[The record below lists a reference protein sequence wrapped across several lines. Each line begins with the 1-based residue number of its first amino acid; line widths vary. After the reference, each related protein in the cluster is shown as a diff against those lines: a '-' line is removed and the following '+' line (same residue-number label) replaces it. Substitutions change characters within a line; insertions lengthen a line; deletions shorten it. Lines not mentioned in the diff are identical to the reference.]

1 MPSNTR
7 RFSAHALVAADF
19 ACWLVCAVL
28 LSLLFASSAQEPS
41 ASTGVPEGGGDSFTI
56 GKITV
61 DKRARTVRFPA
72 TVNLGD
78 GALEYLLVT
87 DKGKTHES
95 LFATEVSTY
104 KLNVAM
110 LLLGVRPTAE
120 ITEFPPEQLTADSLK
135 AMPELAG
142 DKVDVL
148 VSWKQGEDVRQV
160 HAEEWIDNRQTQ
172 APMATGPWIYTGSVI
187 YQKRFLAEEEGSI
200 VALVTDPVAL
210 VNNPR
215 AGNRDDSI
223 WSARNDR
230 IPKAGTPVE
239 ITFQLLPDKTTS
251 PTQPAK

>member
-1 MPSNTR
+1 MHSNPR
-7 RFSAHALVAADF
+7 RCSAHALVAADF
-19 ACWLVCAVL
+19 VCWLVCAGF
-28 LSLLFASSAQEPS
+28 LSLLFDTSAQEPS
-41 ASTGVPEGGGDSFTI
+41 VNPGVAEEAGVSFTI

-72 TVNLGD
+72 TVNLAD

-95 LFATEVSTY
+95 LFATEVSPY

-135 AMPELAG
+135 ATSELTG
-142 DKVDVL
+142 NKVDVL
-148 VSWKQGEDVRQV
+148 VSWKQGEDLRQIR
-160 HAEEWIDNRQTQ
+160 AEEWIDNSQTQ

-187 YQKRFLAEEEGSI
+187 YQKRFLAEEEGSL

-215 AGNRDDSI
+215 AGNKDDSI

-239 ITFQLLPDKTTS
+239 ITFHLLSDKTTS